1 MKKNSFFIV
10 SLFTGVFAF
19 QSLQA
24 QIAVPFKMR
33 YQSFLKGDM
42 TLIANNITNRV
53 DYNNT
58 SNVPYYNAS
67 SHAILNDQF
76 HMEYIDIDNDPTTFS
91 SSSANLI
98 LNNQENKKIVYAGL
112 YWSATYK
119 YNSGDMKKQDK
130 FIAIDENR
138 SAIDII
144 KIKLPGNEHYTTVN
158 GQVIFDGLNN
168 KEFKD
173 CAPYAAYADITNQIL
188 ELKNPFGQYTVANIK
203 ATQGKISGGIASGW
217 TLFVVYEDQS
227 LTEKFITSFDGFAG
241 VSDHMAEINFSGFQT
256 QSQGTINA
264 KFAFAAL
271 EGDNNLLG
279 DKFLFK
285 TATSEKFTTLSNKL
299 RKENNFLNS
308 SITIEDTHYLNR
320 FPDSKNTLGYDSG
333 IISINNPNNTVVQN
347 NTNQALLRMQTYGD
361 RNYVFFS
368 AFNIEAA
375 AENKFIINE
384 SSIVSTEKEDK
395 NKKEDSKFAPQKKL
409 ESNIQ
414 ETNIAEI
421 VPTKKVETSLKE
433 IKTFEDVTD
442 VKYINIK
449 NFPAGYYI
457 VANVFAK
464 KYNLENFKKELT
476 LKGIE
481 ATSFYNPENKYS
493 YVYLAKTSD
502 KDEALKLYLT
512 KVNNKYQDHVWI
524 LSVNNQPDTRLTDT
538 E

>member
-1 MKKNSFFIV
+1 MKKNSFLIV

-19 QSLQA
+19 HSLQA

-58 SNVPYYNAS
+58 SNVPYYNTS
-67 SHAILNDQF
+67 SHALLNDQF
-76 HMEYIDIDNDPTTFS
+76 YMEYIDIDNDPTTFS
-91 SSSANLI
+91 SSSANLV

-130 FIAIDENR
+130 FIAVDENR

-144 KIKLPGNEHYTTVN
+144 KIKLPGNEHYTNVN

-227 LTEKFITSFDGFAG
+227 LTSKFITSFDGFAG
-241 VSDHMAEINFSGFQT
+241 VSDHMAEINFSGFKT
-256 QSQGTINA
+256 QSEGTINA

-308 SITIEDTHYLNR
+308 SITIEDAHFLNR

-333 IISINNPNNTVVQN
+333 IISISNPNNTVVQN

-375 AENKFIINE
+375 AENKFSINE
-384 SSIVSTEKEDK
+384 SSIVSTENEDI
-395 NKKEDSKFAPQKKL
+395 NKKEVSKFAPQKKL

-414 ETNIAEI
+414 KNDIAEI

-464 KYNLENFKKELT
+464 KYNLENFKNELT
-476 LKGIE
+476 QKGIQ

-502 KDEALKLYLT
+502 KEEALKLYLT
-512 KVNNKYQDHVWI
+512 KVNNKYQDHIWI